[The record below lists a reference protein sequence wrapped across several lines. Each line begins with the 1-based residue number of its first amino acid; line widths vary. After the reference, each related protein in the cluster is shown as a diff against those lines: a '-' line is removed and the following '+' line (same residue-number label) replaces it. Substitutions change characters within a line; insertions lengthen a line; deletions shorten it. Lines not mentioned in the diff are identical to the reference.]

1 MNSPDT
7 LFQGLPLGP
16 ITLRNRFIKAA
27 TNEGMAPGGAI
38 SPSLIEFHRRIAA
51 GGVGMTTLAY
61 CAVSADGRTF
71 VDQPS
76 LNSDSVRDLRRLT
89 DAVHG
94 EGAAACAQ
102 ITHGGAFNFLP
113 ALEEHPRPVSAD
125 GGLNPP
131 GIMAGRWFKRA
142 ATESDF
148 KRLREQFVSAALR
161 AREAGFDA
169 VEVHMGHG
177 YLLSQFLSPAY
188 NHRQDDY
195 GGSAPNRVRFPAQI
209 LESVLEAVGRD
220 MAVLCKLSIVEGH
233 RRGSSLE
240 DVITYCQQLERSGA
254 HLLVLSAGMNVE
266 APWTIFGSPL
276 PMRSMTAAARG
287 VFKYLSALMALRQP
301 RKAFEPLYLLP
312 YSRQIRQQ
320 IRTPL
325 CYLGG
330 LNAPADAAQLAGEG
344 FEAFALGRAL
354 IHNPD
359 LICQWQAGDTR
370 PSGCTACN
378 RCVAEMYSARGTHCV
393 LTDGPVGPDHPHA
406 LVSRPQVIER

>member
-1 MNSPDT
+1 MNPSNP
-7 LFQGLPLGP
+7 LFNPLEIGP
-16 ITLRNRFIKAA
+16 ITLRNRFIKSA
-27 TNEGMAPGGAI
+27 TNEGMAPGGRI

-71 VDQPS
+71 VDQPT
-76 LNSDSVRDLRRLT
+76 LNAASVPDLRRLT
-89 DAVHG
+89 DAVHQQ
-94 EGAAACAQ
+94 GAAACAQ

-113 ALEEHPRPVSAD
+113 QLEEHPRPVSAD

-142 ATESDF
+142 ATQSDLAQ
-148 KRLREQFVSAALR
+148 LREQFVAAAQR

-169 VEVHMGHG
+169 VELHLGHG

-188 NHRQDDY
+188 NRRQDAY
-195 GGSAPNRVRFPAQI
+195 GGSAENRVRFPRQI
-209 LESVLEAVGRD
+209 LEAVLDAVGD
-220 MAVLCKLSIVEGH
+220 DLAVLCKLSIVEGH
-233 RRGSSLE
+233 ARGSSLD
-240 DVITYCQQLERSGA
+240 DVITYCRQLEQAGA
-254 HLLVLSAGMNVE
+254 HMLVLSAGMNVE

-287 VFKYLSALMALRQP
+287 IFKYLSALMALRQP
-301 RKAFEPLYLLP
+301 RKPFQPLYLLP
-312 YSRQIRQQ
+312 YSREIRDQVGL
-320 IRTPL
+320 PL

-330 LNAPADAAQLAGEG
+330 LQSVDEAKQLDAAG

-354 IHNPD
+354 IHDPD
-359 LICQWQAGDTR
+359 LIHRWQVGDAR

-393 LTDGPVGPDHPHA
+393 LTDAPVSRDHPDALHA
-406 LVSRPQVIER
+406 VNY